1 MTKLKIHFPT
11 QRALA
16 KALNISPTAVNQWF
30 IAKQVPIRR
39 AVQISKM
46 TGGALTLN
54 DLRPDIFD

>member
-11 QRALA
+11 QRSLA
-16 KALNISPTAVNQWF
+16 IALNISPTAVNQWF

-46 TGGALTLN
+46 TGLTLN
-54 DLRPDIFD
+54 ELRPDIFD

>member
-11 QRALA
+11 QLALA
-16 KALNISPTAVNQWF
+16 KALNISPAAVNQWF

-46 TGGALTLN
+46 TGLTLN
-54 DLRPDIFD
+54 ELRPDIFD